1 MIKQIKGLLKKHRS
15 QDGFTLIE
23 TVMVITIIAIIGTT
37 ILVYFA
43 GVRSSGDPV
52 LTAQAA
58 NLAEQQMEQVL
69 SDKQANGFASI
80 VSMGAAALAAPFNN
94 FTRQVD
100 VVCVQEADL
109 NTGSGTM
116 PACADS
122 DIQAKNVK
130 VTVSWTGGSVNIATV
145 ITNH

>member
-1 MIKQIKGLLKKHRS
+1 MMERMTRLHKNIRS
-15 QDGFTLIE
+15 RDGFTLIE
-23 TVMVITIIAIIGTT
+23 TVMVITIIAIIGAT

-58 NLAEQQMEQVL
+58 NLAEQQVEQVL

-80 VSMGAAALAAPFNN
+80 VSVPAAALPAPFNN

-130 VTVSWTGGSVNIATV
+130 VTVSWASGSVNLATV